1 MRIENPFPL
10 ATGAS
15 TARPMSREK
24 PPAPAVVSTGCSGF
38 MSCLSR
44 HRRGPQQRAVPRG
57 AAVLP
62 RRSDAGG
69 GDAGAETAEGCWKRV
84 QLLEEEEEGKRLSGH
99 EERPAPGAPE
109 RVARGRAKQDRAERG
124 GEVTDRVGNGAK
136 ATAEGGGSVMSMG
149 TAKTT
154 AATMCA
160 SAGHGVQE
168 VVRLE
173 DGSYMREVRR
183 VVGRPWERL
192 AVQVSRPVVPADAA
206 SASEVCFG

>member
-1 MRIENPFPL
+1 
-10 ATGAS
+10 
-15 TARPMSREK
+15 MSREK

-69 GDAGAETAEGCWKRV
+69 CDAGAEAAEGCWKRV
-84 QLLEEEEEGKRLSGH
+84 QLLEEEEEEEEGKRLSGH

-109 RVARGRAKQDRAERG
+109 RVARGRAKQDRAEGG

-154 AATMCA
+154 AATTCA